1 VADPRSQLGDASA
14 PRLGALWSAAWQS
27 VPDAITR
34 TLRDGAAAL
43 DVNCGAGL
51 ACLALAEAMTG
62 ARVTGHDVDVQAIE
76 RARALAQA
84 ARLEHRVRFAVDDST
99 RLPHAA
105 YTLVTAEDLQSRAR
119 EPFRVL
125 NAIRNALTSTGACLL
140 LEPAYPRTP
149 VAPGTPLL
157 RLEALATRAGFSR
170 VRLLPSEPRV
180 RLYELRR

>member
-1 VADPRSQLGDASA
+1 VADPRAQLGDASA
-14 PRLGALWSAAWQS
+14 PARLGALWSAAWQS

-43 DVNCGAGL
+43 DVNCGVGL
-51 ACLALAEAMTG
+51 ACLALAEAMPG
-62 ARVTGHDVDVQAIE
+62 AQVTGHDVDAQAIE

-84 ARLEHRVRFAVDDST
+84 ARLQHRVRFAVDDST

-119 EPFRVL
+119 DPFRVL

-140 LEPAYPRTP
+140 LEPAYPRVLGPATP
-149 VAPGTPLL
+149 IL

-170 VRLLPSEPRV
+170 VRLLPCEPRV